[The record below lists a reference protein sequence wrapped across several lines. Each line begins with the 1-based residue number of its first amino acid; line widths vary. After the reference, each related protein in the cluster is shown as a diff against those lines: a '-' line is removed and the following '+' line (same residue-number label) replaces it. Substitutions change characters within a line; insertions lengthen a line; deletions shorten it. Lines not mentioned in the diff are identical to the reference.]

1 MGHLTHDSSSLSS
14 SFTVRCGLVVLEIL
28 LHSLLRM
35 LCVSDK
41 LEIFLCFLT
50 LLSGPKTFFL
60 RSRQGMMQV

>member
-41 LEIFLCFLT
+41 L
-50 LLSGPKTFFL
+50 
-60 RSRQGMMQV
+60 